1 LSELNGEI
9 EKLIAE
15 MEDELNDV
23 HHEFS
28 RRTDVHN
35 REVARLE

>member
-1 LSELNGEI
+1 LNSEI
-9 EKLIAE
+9 EKLIGELEEELAE
-15 MEDELNDV
+15 V